1 MKEPLPVSFRVSGHR
16 TQAKAVL
23 KIIEGKYFKDLVG
36 EGGQPQCLPWYPDNL
51 GWQLNLTRKDIRKNE
66 AYCRLQNFLV
76 SETET
81 GSISRQETVSMIP
94 PLVLDV
100 QPHHKVT
107 PYNPL
112 YSPVYPRFHQNNF
125 A

>member
-1 MKEPLPVSFRVSGHR
+1 MKELLPVSFRVTGHR
-16 TQAKAVL
+16 TQATAVL
-23 KIIEGKYFKDLVG
+23 EIIKGQFFKDMVGSVG
-36 EGGQPQCLPWYPDNL
+36 EPQCLPWYPDNL

-66 AYCRLQNFLV
+66 AYVRLQNFLV
-76 SETET
+76 SETDT

-107 PYNPL
+107 RL
-112 YSPVYPRFHQNNF
+112 AFFTCPR
-125 A
+125 